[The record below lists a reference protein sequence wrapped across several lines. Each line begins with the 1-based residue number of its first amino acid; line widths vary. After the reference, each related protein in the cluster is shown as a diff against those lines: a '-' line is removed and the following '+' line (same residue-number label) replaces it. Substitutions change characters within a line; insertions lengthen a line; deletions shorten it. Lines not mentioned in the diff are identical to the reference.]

1 MHSCIGIRCDSLR
14 DPQNGHISASSI
26 TPGTDLGS
34 IAEYSC
40 DDGYRLVGPRTRTCQ
55 ANGQWTEE
63 SAVCGRMQRAIPQSA
78 VCGVCSVRNA
88 VFCFT
93 GIVDCGNVEDP
104 KNGWVNVSGV
114 GEAATAEY
122 YCRDGYR
129 LVDGSQTHSCGE
141 DSQWIGV
148 APTCQG
154 KPLHNTLLF
163 YYAY

>member
-1 MHSCIGIRCDSLR
+1 MHSCVGVHCDSLH
-14 DPQNGHISASSI
+14 DPHNGRVATSSI

-40 DDGYRLVGPRTRTCQ
+40 DEGYSLVGPRTRMCQ
-55 ANGQWTEE
+55 ANGQWTEDSAICE
-63 SAVCGRMQRAIPQSA
+63 CMQRLTPHAVCCVLCTILRCI
-78 VCGVCSVRNA
+78 
-88 VFCFT
+88 FFT
-93 GIVDCGNVEDP
+93 GIVDCGTVQDP

-129 LVDGSQTHSCGE
+129 LVNGSKTRRCGE
-141 DSQWIGV
+141 DSQWTGT

-154 KPLHNTLLF
+154 KQLTLCYSYL
-163 YYAY
+163 YT